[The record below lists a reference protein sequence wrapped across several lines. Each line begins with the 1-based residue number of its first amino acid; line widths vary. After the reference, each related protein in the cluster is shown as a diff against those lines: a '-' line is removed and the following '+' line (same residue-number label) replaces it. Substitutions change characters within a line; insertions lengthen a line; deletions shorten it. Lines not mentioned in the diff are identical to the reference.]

1 MRRSRHFIFNI
12 FLIWTFIASN
22 IIRQA
27 HAEIKISP
35 DIASIL
41 TRGEIRV
48 AMTEEYW
55 PPFFYLNKNKELAG
69 LDVDLATELANKLGV
84 RVKFL
89 REAKTFDE
97 IVDMVVDRR
106 ADIAVAYLS
115 DTLERAKLV
124 RFTPPYVQLKPA
136 ILVNRQL
143 ATISRRGT
151 NLSKLLNHP
160 NAKVG
165 VTKGSSAEYFA
176 ALTYPLSQII
186 PYDTWQ
192 DITKDISKEKLLAGV
207 SDEIDARTWQTL
219 HPEGAIEIESFVLKG
234 PPDTLAIAVNL
245 KDVQL
250 HFWINQFIALKR
262 ADGTLFELHKKYIE
276 NDLWKKDIQ

>member
-1 MRRSRHFIFNI
+1 MTLHRLLSLNL
-12 FLIWTFIASN
+12 FLIYTFLATGIVS
-22 IIRQA
+22 QA
-27 HAEIKISP
+27 HAEIKISE
-35 DIASIL
+35 DIAIIL
-41 TRGEIRV
+41 ARGEIRI

-55 PPFFYLNKNKELAG
+55 PPFFYLNKNKELVG
-69 LDVDLATELANKLGV
+69 LDIDLATELANKLGV

-106 ADIAVAYLS
+106 ADIAVSYLS

-160 NAKVG
+160 KAKIG

-176 ALTYPLSQII
+176 TVNYPLSQTI

-192 DITKDISKEKLLAGV
+192 DITNDIAKEKLLAGV
-207 SDEIDARTWQTL
+207 SDEIDARSWQTL
-219 HPEGAIEIESFVLKG
+219 NPEGAIEIESFVLKG

-250 HFWINQFIALKR
+250 HFWINQFIALNR
-262 ADGTLFELHKKYIE
+262 ADGTLFELHKKYIV